1 MSSGKEEGDLR
12 GSEVSLVEEERSE
25 VSAAKSSVYFDSNH
39 LRFSDRS
46 LLICCC
52 DRAAYANQVREES
65 RSEWINGFVVFYLR
79 HL

>member
-1 MSSGKEEGDLR
+1 
-12 GSEVSLVEEERSE
+12 VSLVEEERSE

-52 DRAAYANQVREES
+52 DRAAYYQVRKVKKVSEE
-65 RSEWINGFVVFYLR
+65 
-79 HL
+79 